1 MQKVFLLILVA
12 AWVVVLV
19 PPLLRSRGENRPTSS
34 VDHFRRNLAVLQQ
47 SAPPRINPLQ
57 SMGRPLTNGRQGLSD
72 AYARAALKRNPT
84 DPRLRRSDVPLAR
97 RNMPN
102 GAPVATGEAMAN
114 PTQMR
119 RHSEDA
125 TAPLE
130 RRGQQA
136 SRPTTRQQVM
146 RRRREKMVRL
156 LFVLSVGT
164 GSLALLAKSPPL
176 IYACALSIVALFF
189 YCAKLIR
196 LRREA
201 ELYAA
206 QGYQRYA

>member
-1 MQKVFLLILVA
+1 MQKVIFLILGA
-12 AWVVVLV
+12 AWLVVLV
-19 PPLLRSRGENRPTSS
+19 PPMLRSRGENRPTSS

-57 SMGRPLTNGRQGLSD
+57 SMGRPLTNGRQGLSN
-72 AYARAALKRNPT
+72 AYARAALKRTPT

-97 RNMPN
+97 RNMAT
-102 GAPVATGEAMAN
+102 GAPVTTGQATAN
-114 PTQMR
+114 LGQMR
-119 RHSEDA
+119 HHSEDS

-136 SRPTTRQQVM
+136 SRPTSRQQLM
-146 RRRREKMVRL
+146 RRRREQTVRM
-156 LFVLSVGT
+156 LFVISVGT
-164 GSLALLAKSPPL
+164 GVLALLAKSPAL
-176 IYACALSIVALFF
+176 IYICALSFLALFF
-189 YCAKLIR
+189 YCAKLLR

-206 QGYQRYA
+206 QSYQRYA